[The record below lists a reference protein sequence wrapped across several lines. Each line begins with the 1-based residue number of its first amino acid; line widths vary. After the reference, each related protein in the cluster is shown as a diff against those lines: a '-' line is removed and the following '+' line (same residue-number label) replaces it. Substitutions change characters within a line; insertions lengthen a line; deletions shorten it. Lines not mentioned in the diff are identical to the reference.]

1 MLHLFNKTYLEVDS
15 FIDPNVDRIVIS
27 ELSGL
32 NLLENLKQLYIGRLF
47 AYGATLADVV
57 GSDKVYPTFADML
70 DFCFEFNKTAD
81 KKIVIY
87 CDKAAYMTLSSMWFK
102 MNFQEIDSTSAYK
115 IIKAS
120 FAKDILLG
128 GKNVH
133 NLEDEYL
140 TALPSQLEYHNAF
153 ELATVD
159 TASLAGFM
167 SKTVESKSIEYMMA
181 SYFVDGGYKDQL
193 KKSIRFMIN
202 RHVEVSLY
210 EVWKSIQTNILRK
223 SIQEALLT
231 EEYSLDNILD
241 MVNDNR
247 LTTLKSTNTWRSLG
261 GIGQIRTA
269 MDITSLNDAQTD
281 QLKDQVSLIMGKL
294 LGIGEDKIDSHIQR
308 TNFYIDIVRKATF
321 SDLDFNSVI
330 DFELNASD
338 DVRFWCDKDR
348 DNINTYFLDFV
359 IEAKRNSQ
367 VYLLAAY
374 KLK

>member
-1 MLHLFNKTYLEVDS
+1 
-15 FIDPNVDRIVIS
+15 
-27 ELSGL
+27 
-32 NLLENLKQLYIGRLF
+32 
-47 AYGATLADVV
+47 
-57 GSDKVYPTFADML
+57 
-70 DFCFEFNKTAD
+70 
-81 KKIVIY
+81 
-87 CDKAAYMTLSSMWFK
+87 
-102 MNFQEIDSTSAYK
+102 MNFQEIDSTSAYR

-140 TALPSQLEYHNAF
+140 TAMPSQLDFHTAF
-153 ELATVD
+153 ELSTVD
-159 TASLAGFM
+159 MTSLAGFM
-167 SKTVESKSIEYMMA
+167 SKTAESKSIEYMMA
-181 SYFVDGGYKDQL
+181 SYFVDGSYKDQL

-223 SIQEALLT
+223 SVQEALST
-231 EEYSLDNILD
+231 EEYNLDNVLD
-241 MVNDNR
+241 MVNDIR

-269 MDITSLNDAQTD
+269 MDITNLNDAQID
-281 QLKDQVSLIMGKL
+281 QLKSQVSLIMGKL
-294 LGIGEDKIDSHIQR
+294 IGIGEGDIASHIQR

-330 DFELNASD
+330 DYELESSD
-338 DVRFWCDKDR
+338 DVRFWSDKDR
-348 DNINTYFLDFV
+348 DNINMYFLDFV
-359 IEAKRNSQ
+359 LEAKRNSQ
-367 VYLLAAY
+367 LYSLTAY